1 MQLILIL
8 GFLALWL
15 AGGVQADAS
24 ERIRVVVA
32 EGTYVMGDSD
42 TFVMAEEHVLLR
54 AKRKAIEE
62 SGIYLEATSKDIETH
77 AGDHTARLN
86 SLGIRT
92 LAAAVTETEI
102 LEKRRSLDGDR
113 LTFYVRIRATVQ
125 LDWLFEAIK
134 RLKSDEQLAANQRQL
149 QDENTQLRAEL
160 ERLRKQSQGSANP
173 STTNVQ
179 PNRNRRAAENLV
191 RAAVQAHSLPAKIDN
206 ASRAIAEDDGYVDA
220 YVVRGQTYLRIASLA
235 ASAKG
240 QWPEDSSAYVQR
252 AIGDFERALILD
264 RSSAWALLGRGDA
277 YTWMGK
283 LTEAGK
289 DYEQILKLDPLFDAA
304 QQRLITLYTGLAKK
318 QAASRDWTHALASL
332 GQILRPNMAQSWVAY
347 QKEAYVLRSQ
357 IYTELG
363 ELEKAVSD
371 LTTVIRA
378 DPSNAQA
385 FLQRAV
391 LYRRLMQGRL
401 AREDFEQACGLA
413 LQEAC
418 SSL

>member
-1 MQLILIL
+1 M
-8 GFLALWL
+8 
-15 AGGVQADAS
+15 
-24 ERIRVVVA
+24 A
-32 EGTYVMGDSD
+32 EG
-42 TFVMAEEHVLLR
+42 F
-54 AKRKAIEE
+54 
-62 SGIYLEATSKDIETH
+62 
-77 AGDHTARLN
+77 
-86 SLGIRT
+86 
-92 LAAAVTETEI
+92 
-102 LEKRRSLDGDR
+102 
-113 LTFYVRIRATVQ
+113 
-125 LDWLFEAIK
+125 
-134 RLKSDEQLAANQRQL
+134 
-149 QDENTQLRAEL
+149 
-160 ERLRKQSQGSANP
+160 
-173 STTNVQ
+173 
-179 PNRNRRAAENLV
+179 V
-191 RAAVQAHSLPAKIDN
+191 RAAVQAHSFPAKIDN
-206 ASRAIAEDDGYVDA
+206 ASHAIAEDDGYVDA
-220 YVVRGQTYLRIASLA
+220 YVVRGQTYLRIASVA

-240 QWPEDSSAYVQR
+240 QWQDDPSIYVQR
-252 AIGDFERALILD
+252 AIGDFERALTLD

-283 LTEAGK
+283 LAEAGK

-318 QAASRDWTHALASL
+318 QAASRDWTQALASL
-332 GQILRPNMAQSWVAY
+332 AQILRPNMAQSWVAY

-401 AREDFEQACGLA
+401 AREDFEQACSLA

-418 SSL
+418 ASL